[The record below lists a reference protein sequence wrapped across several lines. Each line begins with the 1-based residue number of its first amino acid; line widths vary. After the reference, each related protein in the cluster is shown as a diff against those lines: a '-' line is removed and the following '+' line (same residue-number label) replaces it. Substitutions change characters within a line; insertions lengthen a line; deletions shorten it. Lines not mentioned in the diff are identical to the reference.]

1 MPYQLTTPDPET
13 GKPRLRC
20 TEYWRDDALASAAT
34 VADRMGVPVTVQ
46 QIRSRGGVPKLV
58 EVVQPPRAT
67 PIPS

>member
-20 TEYWRDDALASAAT
+20 TEFFKDDALASAAT

-46 QIRSRGGVPKLV
+46 QIRSRGAAPTLV
-58 EVVQPPRAT
+58 EVVRPPRAT
-67 PIPS
+67 HTPS